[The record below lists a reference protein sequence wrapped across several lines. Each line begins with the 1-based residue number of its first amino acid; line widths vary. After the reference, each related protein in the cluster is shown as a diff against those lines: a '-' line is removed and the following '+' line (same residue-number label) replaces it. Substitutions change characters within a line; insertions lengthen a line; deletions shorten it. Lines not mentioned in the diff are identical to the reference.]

1 MKVMMSLYQGSENSV
16 SGKRES
22 EGGGTHDTRFCYM
35 GEPRFLKPESLM
47 EVRESLRMPKQWE
60 FADKIREDLGK
71 AGVIVEDTPD
81 GPKWQLNQ

>member
-1 MKVMMSLYQGSENSV
+1 
-16 SGKRES
+16 
-22 EGGGTHDTRFCYM
+22 
-35 GEPRFLKPESLM
+35 M